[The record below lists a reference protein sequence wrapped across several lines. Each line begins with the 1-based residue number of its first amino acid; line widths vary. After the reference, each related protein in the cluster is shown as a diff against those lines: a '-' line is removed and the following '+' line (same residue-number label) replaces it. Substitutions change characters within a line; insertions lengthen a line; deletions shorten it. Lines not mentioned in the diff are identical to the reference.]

1 MGRREAGANGAVR
14 RLSRGLARGGLLAAV
29 RAGAR
34 LRGRRGSLPAVA
46 RRSAL
51 RCPLSGLAA
60 RLPGGAGLAPCG
72 REAVRSP
79 LSAFRAGA
87 RLRGPC
93 RFAEGAGGWGRA
105 GARFRWSRGDPLSA
119 FRAGARLRGGL
130 APFGR
135 EAIRFPLSAFR
146 AGARLRGPCRFAE
159 GARGVVV
166 RWGSLP
172 SVARRSALRCPLSGL
187 ALDFARL
194 AASRRARGGGA
205 VSERVVR
212 SPRGPGMGT
221 GTGGSVANGDG
232 AATRSR
238 WRRSRGP
245 PPGSP
250 GGALRRGSSP
260 RRSCRRPRCRSG
272 ARRTSRSRSSPSGR
286 RWGRRCRAPR

>member
-1 MGRREAGANGAVR
+1 MERGGGLQGDAPRVRVGRREAGANGAVR

-72 REAVRSP
+72 REAVRS
-79 LSAFRAGA
+79 
-87 RLRGPC
+87 
-93 RFAEGAGGWGRA
+93 
-105 GARFRWSRGDPLSA
+105 
-119 FRAGARLRGGL
+119 
-130 APFGR
+130 
-135 EAIRFPLSAFR
+135 PLSAFR

-260 RRSCRRPRCRSG
+260 HRSCRRPRCRSG